1 MISFLL
7 SFGSSHPLP
16 SHLQPS
22 AIEEVQHPDLLLQHE
37 AALLQMSG
45 QHPQP
50 PEDHSFYVPVWQHSS
65 RNPDLRSYIPPA
77 GHFRGSDV
85 LDVRG
90 RGHAPPHSGTL
101 PHHDDG
107 DDDAHDR
114 GRDHGPPH
122 SGTLPHRDDGDD
134 DVHDRDRG
142 RGRDHAPPH
151 SGTHPHHDDGDDD
164 AHDHAASSCHV
175 QEV

>member
-1 MISFLL
+1 M
-7 SFGSSHPLP
+7 
-16 SHLQPS
+16 
-22 AIEEVQHPDLLLQHE
+22 LQHE

-50 PEDHSFYVPVWQHSS
+50 PEVHSFYVPVWQHSS

-90 RGHAPPHSGTL
+90 RGH
-101 PHHDDG
+101 D
-107 DDDAHDR
+107 
-114 GRDHGPPH
+114 PPH

-134 DVHDRDRG
+134 DVHDRD

-164 AHDHAASSCHV
+164 AHDHGHAASSCHV